1 MQAIELQNMAEFDNK
16 GGISTGKYSRAW
28 NLEFEVC
35 YRIAATT
42 SYPETRV
49 SAVYWVLASAISL
62 SIWSAWV

>member
-1 MQAIELQNMAEFDNK
+1 MIKVDFRQANK
-16 GGISTGKYSRAW
+16 AGLW
-28 NLEFEVC
+28 NLEFELC